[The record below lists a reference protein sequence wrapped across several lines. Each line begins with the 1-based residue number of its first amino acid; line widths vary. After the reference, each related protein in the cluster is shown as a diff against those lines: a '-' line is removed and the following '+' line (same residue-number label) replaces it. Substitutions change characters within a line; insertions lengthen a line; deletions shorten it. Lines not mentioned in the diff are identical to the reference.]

1 MIHIFNVR
9 LKSCPKMTY
18 FMGAE
23 QVHQILVYFLEKEI
37 HLYLLTPLQIISH
50 LIFFNLKFDHSSY

>member
-1 MIHIFNVR
+1 
-9 LKSCPKMTY
+9 
-18 FMGAE
+18 MGTE

-50 LIFFNLKFDHSSY
+50 LIFF